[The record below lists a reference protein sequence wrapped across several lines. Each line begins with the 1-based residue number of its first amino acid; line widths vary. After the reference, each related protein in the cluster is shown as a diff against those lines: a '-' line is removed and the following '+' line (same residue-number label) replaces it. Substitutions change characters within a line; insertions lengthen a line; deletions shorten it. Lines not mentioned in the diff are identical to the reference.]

1 VTLSFIEAPHGPA
14 WRFFLLAA
22 IVVLAPPL
30 FERIRLPGMVGL
42 LVGGMLVGPNV
53 ANWITSADQDIPAL
67 GQVGLLFLMFMAG
80 VELDLNQFAKNRR
93 AAVIF
98 GVITFAVPLALGLTA
113 GLWLD
118 YSVPASLLLGS
129 LFASHTLV
137 TYPAIRRLGLSRN
150 TAVSTTVAAT
160 VLTDVLALLVLA
172 VVSGS
177 ESGEA
182 GGAELA
188 LGLVVGFAVLLAFSF
203 GVLPRL
209 VKRMF
214 KRLARERTA
223 RFMVSLAAL
232 LAAGAMA
239 EVFGVEAIVGAFF
252 AGLALNR
259 LVPNSGVLMERLE
272 FVGSAL
278 LIPTFLVSVGLLINP
293 AVLAEP
299 QTLLL
304 AAVFTAACLGG
315 KALAAVVSIPILKMS
330 RDEAGVVFAL
340 SSPQAAATLAAAF
353 VGFEIGLF
361 GERVVNAVLVLV
373 MASLVVAPLAASTFG
388 PRVSATDDDERP
400 LGRAVLIPLPSLDRL
415 RGLAWLAGRIA
426 HADSGVVIP
435 LVVADPS
442 ERGSRETTEMVERAD
457 GIMAEVGLDSEARV
471 RVDHDPVAGIGLAV
485 ASESASLVVADWDP
499 NDAERYRPVVEGS
512 LAEAAP
518 LLLVRLAEQPVERV
532 VVWVSRRDHANR
544 RPEGPTS
551 MAIEVARRSGLPIL
565 FVAPTTKT
573 GEQLAAEVEDSTF
586 EVAGGIDD
594 FIGTGCRPGDLVV
607 MSLRFPWER
616 TLRDAHKVA
625 LERGVSLALTATPD
639 GAGVQVV
646 RGLRAAS
653 GV

>member
-1 VTLSFIEAPHGPA
+1 VA
-14 WRFFLLAA
+14 
-22 IVVLAPPL
+22 
-30 FERIRLPGMVGL
+30 GL
-42 LVGGMLVGPNV
+42 L
-53 ANWITSADQDIPAL
+53 
-67 GQVGLLFLMFMAG
+67 
-80 VELDLNQFAKNRR
+80 
-93 AAVIF
+93 
-98 GVITFAVPLALGLTA
+98 
-113 GLWLD
+113 
-118 YSVPASLLLGS
+118 VPASLLLGS

-544 RPEGPTS
+544 RPEGPDVDGDRGRPQERPAHPVRGAHHQDRRATGRRGRGLDLRGGRRHRRLHRYR
-551 MAIEVARRSGLPIL
+551 MQARRPGGDEPAVPLGAHAARRPQGGAGTRRVTGADRDPGRCRRSGGPGS
-565 FVAPTTKT
+565 T
-573 GEQLAAEVEDSTF
+573 GSFGGVTPARHGVRSTRR
-586 EVAGGIDD
+586 A
-594 FIGTGCRPGDLVV
+594 
-607 MSLRFPWER
+607 S
-616 TLRDAHKVA
+616 AS
-625 LERGVSLALTATPD
+625 RG
-639 GAGVQVV
+639 
-646 RGLRAAS
+646 
-653 GV
+653 

>member
-1 VTLSFIEAPHGPA
+1 VILSFIEAPHGPA

-80 VELDLNQFAKNRR
+80 VELDLNQFARNRR
-93 AAVIF
+93 SAVVF
-98 GVITFAVPLALGLTA
+98 GVVTFIFPLALGLAA
-113 GLWLD
+113 GMWLG
-118 YSVPASLLLGS
+118 YSTPASLLLGS

-137 TYPAIRRLGLSRN
+137 TYPAVRRMGLSRN

-182 GGAELA
+182 GGTELA
-188 LGLVVGFAVLLAFSF
+188 LGLVIGFSVLLAFSF
-203 GVLPRL
+203 GVLPRV
-209 VKRMF
+209 VKRVF

-293 AVLAEP
+293 TVLAEP

-304 AAVFTAACLGG
+304 AALFTGACLGG
-315 KALAAVVSIPILKMS
+315 KALAAIVSMPILNTS

-353 VGFEIGLF
+353 VGF
-361 GERVVNAVLVLV
+361 
-373 MASLVVAPLAASTFG
+373 
-388 PRVSATDDDERP
+388 
-400 LGRAVLIPLPSLDRL
+400 
-415 RGLAWLAGRIA
+415 
-426 HADSGVVIP
+426 
-435 LVVADPS
+435 
-442 ERGSRETTEMVERAD
+442 
-457 GIMAEVGLDSEARV
+457 
-471 RVDHDPVAGIGLAV
+471 
-485 ASESASLVVADWDP
+485 
-499 NDAERYRPVVEGS
+499 
-512 LAEAAP
+512 
-518 LLLVRLAEQPVERV
+518 
-532 VVWVSRRDHANR
+532 
-544 RPEGPTS
+544 
-551 MAIEVARRSGLPIL
+551 
-565 FVAPTTKT
+565 
-573 GEQLAAEVEDSTF
+573 
-586 EVAGGIDD
+586 
-594 FIGTGCRPGDLVV
+594 
-607 MSLRFPWER
+607 
-616 TLRDAHKVA
+616 
-625 LERGVSLALTATPD
+625 
-639 GAGVQVV
+639 
-646 RGLRAAS
+646 
-653 GV
+653 